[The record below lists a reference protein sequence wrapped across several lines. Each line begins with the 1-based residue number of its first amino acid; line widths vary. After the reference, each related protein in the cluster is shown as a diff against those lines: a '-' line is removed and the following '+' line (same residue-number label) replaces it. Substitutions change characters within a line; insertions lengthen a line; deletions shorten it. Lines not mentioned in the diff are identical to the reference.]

1 MDWLWDNIVGVI
13 TTVLAIYSAVLSSL
27 NFWHMWER
35 DKKELY
41 IEAFFLQSLLPD
53 WGDVFVSIAN
63 KSLRPITIKEYG
75 FKYVPSSASKMV
87 EPRDYKIKMIRYDK
101 LIKLTTSEQYSYRV
115 DFKKYVGNLK
125 TAESNFMLKAVPYVI
140 DTEGQRY
147 KGPPFKHPA
156 NFVFLLPESDTD
168 KDNKS
173 ERQKD

>member
-13 TTVLAIYSAVLSSL
+13 TTVLAIYGAVLSSL

-87 EPRDYKIKMIRYDK
+87 GPQEDDVNRKFPVILTQTSDQFSYD
-101 LIKLTTSEQYSYRV
+101 
-115 DFKKYVGNLK
+115 
-125 TAESNFMLKAVPYVI
+125 VPCCYFANEKEKFHHFDACAIPYAI
-140 DTEGQRY
+140 DNEGQKY
-147 KGPPFKHPA
+147 NGTPLQHPIY
-156 NFVFLLPESDTD
+156 FVLGS
-168 KDNKS
+168 
-173 ERQKD
+173 